1 LFKTFSKPSLL
12 LFLAVSPAALPSAL
26 KPLKKEFTGMAQ
38 RFYLDTAI
46 WRDYFEDSK
55 DGIRPL
61 GEFAFQFLKNC
72 EKNACTVFY
81 SETVVHELKRDYS
94 DEKIKQVFS
103 SFKHFL
109 EIVPISNEQYS
120 EAKELAGIKT
130 ESHESDI
137 LHSILARDNK
147 AVLVTRDF
155 HFETL
160 QDIVEIRAPEEVTF
174 D

>member
-1 LFKTFSKPSLL
+1 
-12 LFLAVSPAALPSAL
+12 
-26 KPLKKEFTGMAQ
+26 M
-38 RFYLDTAI
+38 DTAI
-46 WRDYFEDSK
+46 WRDYFEDRK

-72 EKNACTVFY
+72 EKEGCMVLY
-81 SETVVHELKRDYS
+81 SETVVHELRRDYS

-103 SFKHFL
+103 SFEHFL

-120 EAKELAGIKT
+120 EAKELTAIKRD
-130 ESHESDI
+130 SHESDI

-155 HFETL
+155 HFESL
-160 QDIVEIRAPEEVTF
+160 QDIVEVKAPEEVTF
-174 D
+174 G

>member
-1 LFKTFSKPSLL
+1 M
-12 LFLAVSPAALPSAL
+12 
-26 KPLKKEFTGMAQ
+26 EQ

-46 WRDYFEDSK
+46 WRDYFEDRK

-61 GEFAFQFLKNC
+61 GEFAFRFLKDC
-72 EKNACTVFY
+72 EKKGCIVLY

-94 DEKIKQVFS
+94 DERIQQVFS
-103 SFKHFL
+103 PFRHFL
-109 EIVPISNEQYS
+109 EVVPISKEQYLES
-120 EAKELAGIKT
+120 KKLAKLKN

-137 LHSILARDNK
+137 LHSILARDNN
-147 AVLVTRDF
+147 AVLITRDF

-160 QDIVEIRAPEEVTF
+160 RDIVEIKVPEEVTF

>member
-1 LFKTFSKPSLL
+1 M
-12 LFLAVSPAALPSAL
+12 V
-26 KPLKKEFTGMAQ
+26 Q

-46 WRDYFEDSK
+46 WRDYFEDRRDS
-55 DGIRPL
+55 IRPL

-72 EKNACTVFY
+72 EKKGCIVLY

-94 DEKIKQVFS
+94 DERLKQVFS
-103 SFKHFL
+103 SFEHFL
-109 EIVPISNEQYS
+109 EIVPISNEQYLQ
-120 EAKELAGIKT
+120 AKKLAKVKT

-147 AVLVTRDF
+147 AVLITRDF
-155 HFETL
+155 HFEVL
-160 QDIVEIRAPEEVTF
+160 QDIVEIKAPEEVTF

>member
-1 LFKTFSKPSLL
+1 VLQK
-12 LFLAVSPAALPSAL
+12 
-26 KPLKKEFTGMAQ
+26 
-38 RFYLDTAI
+38 FYLDTAI
-46 WRDYFEDSK
+46 WRDYFEDRK

-72 EKNACTVFY
+72 DKKGCKVLY
-81 SETVVHELKRDYS
+81 SGTVVHELKRDYS

-103 SFKHFL
+103 SFEHFL
-109 EIVPISNEQYS
+109 EIVPISNEQYL
-120 EAKELAGIKT
+120 EAKKLAKVKI

-147 AVLVTRDF
+147 AVLITRDF

-160 QDIVEIRAPEEVTF
+160 RDIVEIKAPEEVTF